1 MFHENHKLKTQ
12 LANLQLV
19 TLSHFTRTT
28 PLLSFN
34 SHLHVTRHT
43 LLSDRVKVLRPT

>member
-19 TLSHFTRTT
+19 TSSHFTRTT
-28 PLLSFN
+28 PLLNFN
-34 SHLHVTRHT
+34 RHLHMMHHT
-43 LLSDRVKVLRPT
+43 LLSD